1 MAKSCPPSEEDKRLA
16 LEYARKAK
24 AKEKT
29 TLDEQ
34 RALRRVQAFNEQRD
48 RDKYYRTVP
57 KRDYVAMSGRQH
69 KVLDEQAARYDLPLL
84 GESVDLFALLKRF
97 HDLFAEGRFRT
108 DDDLDDE
115 TQQTPN
121 LEKLRGEKYRLAKLD
136 RLERQRQLLPRR
148 LVRELLGFNAA
159 KLRNL
164 GEQLQRRFGPEALDA
179 LNDTIDEIARET
191 ARTLD
196 NETPTT
202 EEPTDDDT

>member
-1 MAKSCPPSEEDKRLA
+1 M
-16 LEYARKAK
+16 
-24 AKEKT
+24 
-29 TLDEQ
+29 
-34 RALRRVQAFNEQRD
+34 
-48 RDKYYRTVP
+48 P

-84 GESVDLFALLKRF
+84 GESVVLFALLKRF

-179 LNDTIDEIARET
+179 LNDTIDEIAR
-191 ARTLD
+191 ARPAIAQIAGARAAIDAMVEAQRALSAWD
-196 NETPTT
+196 SFAASSCS
-202 EEPTDDDT
+202 

>member
-1 MAKSCPPSEEDKRLA
+1 MAKSGPPSEEDKRLA

-29 TLDEQ
+29 TLAEQ

-97 HDLFAEGRFRT
+97 HDLFAEGRFRS
-108 DDDLDDE
+108 DDEIDDE

-121 LEKLRGEKYRLAKLD
+121 LEKLRGEKYRLARLD

-148 LVRELLGFNAA
+148 LVRELLGFTAA
-159 KLRNL
+159 KLRDRA
-164 GEQLQRRFGPEALDA
+164 ERLQRLFGPEVVDE
-179 LNDTIDEIARET
+179 LNDAVAEIEEEIG
-191 ARTLD
+191 RTLD
-196 NETPTT
+196 GQNKETETPDA
-202 EEPTDDDT
+202 DD